1 MTYMLCRNRVE
12 SFAEWKAVFDANS
25 GAARDAGLRLA
36 NIWRSVE
43 EPNNV
48 FLLFE
53 IASIDKAREFISS
66 PDAARTGRASG
77 VVDGEC
83 HFVDNVEGD

>member
-1 MTYMLCRNRVE
+1 MTYMLCRNRVANF
-12 SFAEWKAVFDANS
+12 SQWKAVFDSNS
-25 GAARDAGLRLA
+25 EVAEDAGLRLV

-48 FLLFE
+48 FLMFK

-66 PDAARTGRASG
+66 PEAAKTGEASG

-83 HFVDNVEGD
+83 HFVEDT